1 MEKQTFELTDRH
13 IRLFFIVVILIIVS
27 LGVIFSFNLP
37 DELETQWFG
46 LSWRVGQTKWNV
58 TLISVQGGGLFSP
71 DVALFEIDGQILETT
86 ADSTIVLNGRRI
98 RINSINEEDG
108 FLRYIRL

>member
-13 IRLFFIVVILIIVS
+13 IRLFFIVVILAIVG

-37 DELETQWFG
+37 ADLEREWFG
-46 LSWRVGQTKWNV
+46 SPWRVGQTKWNV

-71 DVALFEIDGQILETT
+71 DIALFEIDGQIIETT

-98 RINSINEEDG
+98 RVNSINEDDG
-108 FLRYIRL
+108 ILRYLRV